1 MYNLGHV
8 VCQKYRAKSAGG
20 WFLLAVYSMYSFL
33 YSESELN
40 WIESEEKPVMLQAWL
55 GVTQLA
61 KILKKNEIA
70 FLVVFQKLFLASTT
84 KNFWRK
90 WLFAKWQKLKKNV
103 DFSLWSETWFSKS
116 RFSNS
121 LCWENSCVQFLLS
134 PIGMFFWKGQI
145 GCVSEILQ
153 NLRDT

>member
-8 VCQKYRAKSAGG
+8 VCQKYRAKSASG

-61 KILKKNEIA
+61 KILKKSEIA

-84 KNFWRK
+84 KKFWRK
-90 WLFAKWQKLKKNV
+90 MTLCQMAKIKKKC
-103 DFSLWSETWFSKS
+103 WF
-116 RFSNS
+116 
-121 LCWENSCVQFLLS
+121 
-134 PIGMFFWKGQI
+134 
-145 GCVSEILQ
+145 
-153 NLRDT
+153 

>member
-61 KILKKNEIA
+61 KILKKREIA
-70 FLVVFQKLFLASTT
+70 FLVVFQKLFWASTESTT
-84 KNFWRK
+84 K
-90 WLFAKWQKLKKNV
+90 LFEEN
-103 DFSLWSETWFSKS
+103 
-116 RFSNS
+116 NS
-121 LCWENSCVQFLLS
+121 LPN
-134 PIGMFFWKGQI
+134 GK
-145 GCVSEILQ
+145 
-153 NLRDT
+153 N

>member
-70 FLVVFQKLFLASTT
+70 FLVVFQKLFWLVQQKIFEGNNSLPNGMAKIKKMLILAFGLRHGS
-84 KNFWRK
+84 
-90 WLFAKWQKLKKNV
+90 AKV
-103 DFSLWSETWFSKS
+103 DFLTH
-116 RFSNS
+116 
-121 LCWENSCVQFLLS
+121 CVEKIPACNFCFPL
-134 PIGMFFWKGQI
+134 
-145 GCVSEILQ
+145 
-153 NLRDT
+153 

>member
-70 FLVVFQKLFLASTT
+70 FLVFFQKLFWLVQQ
-84 KNFWRK
+84 KNFEE
-90 WLFAKWQKLKKNV
+90 N
-103 DFSLWSETWFSKS
+103 
-116 RFSNS
+116 NS
-121 LCWENSCVQFLLS
+121 LPN
-134 PIGMFFWKGQI
+134 GK
-145 GCVSEILQ
+145 
-153 NLRDT
+153 N

>member
-61 KILKKNEIA
+61 KILKKSEIA
-70 FLVVFQKLFLASTT
+70 FLVVFPISKIDFWPFLKMQKMEF
-84 KNFWRK
+84 
-90 WLFAKWQKLKKNV
+90 
-103 DFSLWSETWFSKS
+103 
-116 RFSNS
+116 
-121 LCWENSCVQFLLS
+121 
-134 PIGMFFWKGQI
+134 G
-145 GCVSEILQ
+145 
-153 NLRDT
+153 